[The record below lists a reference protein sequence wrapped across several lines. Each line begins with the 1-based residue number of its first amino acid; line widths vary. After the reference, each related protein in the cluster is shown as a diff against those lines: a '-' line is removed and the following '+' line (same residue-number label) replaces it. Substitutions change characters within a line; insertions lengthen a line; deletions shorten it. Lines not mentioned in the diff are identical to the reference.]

1 MMSKNKNQI
10 NIGDSAVARVKKR
23 SMLARQ
29 RLAVIIISAVLL
41 VLVASVFAVNYL
53 IGIFVFP
60 DSDGTQYHIKKIDGE
75 YALCHKNGDVLDISD
90 DGYYITAL
98 GTEVNVDPN
107 TGAYSIMVKVDVDG
121 TEEISYGQTI
131 TIFKRLTYDISSTS
145 DQTRLIKSIEVHNE
159 YGSYTFE
166 RVKNNIFDLKGHEGV
181 PYNTQSFA
189 QLAVACGYTVSSIR
203 LENPRRLPDGSIDYA
218 EYGLAPEKRVKTE
231 TDEEGN
237 EIEIEYDYKPSWY
250 VITTMS
256 GTEHKVYIGDMTV
269 TGTGY
274 YAKYEGRDKIYV
286 LSSSGFTDLVLNK
299 VEKFITPQIVS
310 TTKQNT
316 YFDVRDFVIYD
327 SIDHQGIIEDIE
339 KDYGRED
346 GEDKVELTEEEI
358 NKFYGKY
365 LEKNSHKVCHFSY
378 ENTISRDGTIF
389 AYSPYVSKLAYDKGY
404 QLNSQTVDTV
414 LYALY
419 STDFT
424 EVIKLDPS
432 AEDLEEYGLYS
443 APYMMLFYYNSTDGD
458 GNTVYLENQVS
469 ISKKTADGIFY
480 AYSPFFNMIV
490 GVKESSFGFLEYD
503 ELAWY
508 EQNYIRS
515 DIAFVEEITIESSK
529 ISTTFRID
537 DSVSKYMSYTEHT
550 ASKIQEG
557 DKTYQVERIGDKYRL
572 TMGGE
577 SVKAVYNGD
586 FLVTPIVYSPG
597 VPQGEGYLFYE
608 SSQIDTNNDGADDAI
623 VMYIYNVYGKY
634 GNYSLAA
641 FKRILDMSG
650 NPIAEDELIS
660 FDDRRST
667 DFFIKNNYVYLTSRT
682 SYIGRELD
690 EMYTN
695 EDKYG
700 KNPRGEWGS
709 GHVYTTVDG
718 QSVLVNSTTGEWSIL
733 SASSMGI
740 FFAQKDSSRLY
751 GRALN
756 IPEVV
761 QNGKITRYGEVYYP
775 TTENDLYYDEES
787 GTIQVINKKTKQ
799 FETATNE
806 DCTIGVWCRG
816 EYYATDGGNLVVVNE
831 DTGNWGTLEIL
842 SNQSYVADVYAN
854 DQKLDYVI
862 KTTNH
867 VGKSVNT
874 TAMDNFKQFYGGILY
889 SSFEGIAELSE
900 EEKEDLRRHDNFST
914 GENNCQLKITIKIT
928 DPYGN
933 RRDLVYRM
941 YQYTERKSYITIE
954 TISPDNGFASNSEN
968 AYGNFYVLR
977 SFSDKII
984 EDTLRMINGE
994 EVDSA
999 TKY

>member
-1 MMSKNKNQI
+1 MMSENNNQI
-10 NIGDSAVARVKKR
+10 NTGDSAVARVKKR

-29 RLAVIIISAVLL
+29 RLAVIVISVALL
-41 VLVASVFAVNYL
+41 LLVASVFAVNYL

-60 DSDGTQYHIKKIDGE
+60 DSDGTQYLIKKIDGE
-75 YALCHKNGDVLDISD
+75 YALCHKSGDVLDVSD
-90 DGYYITAL
+90 DGYYITSL
-98 GTEVNVDPN
+98 GTEVKIDPD
-107 TGAYSIMVKVDVDG
+107 TGSYTVMLRVDVEG
-121 TEEISYGQTI
+121 TEEISYGQSI
-131 TIFKRLTYDISSTS
+131 LIFKQLTYDISSTS

-166 RVKNNIFDLKGHEGV
+166 RVKNNIFDLKGYEGV

-189 QLAVACGYTVSSIR
+189 QLAVSCGYTVSSVR
-203 LENPRRLPDGSIDYA
+203 LESPLLLPDGSIDYA
-218 EYGLAPEKRVKTE
+218 EYGLASEKRTKTE
-231 TDEEGN
+231 TDKYGN
-237 EIEIEYDYKPSWY
+237 EIAVEYDYEPSFY

-256 GTEHKVYIGDMTV
+256 GDVHKVYIGDMTV

-286 LSSSGFTDLVLNK
+286 LSSSGFKDLVLGK

-310 TTKQNT
+310 ATKQNT

-327 SIDHQGIIEDIE
+327 KIDHQGIIDDIE
-339 KDYGRED
+339 KDYGRDD
-346 GEDKVELTEEEI
+346 GEEKVELTEEEI
-358 NKFYGKY
+358 NKLYSQY
-365 LEKNSHKVCHFSY
+365 LEKNSHKVCHFDY
-378 ENTISRDGTIF
+378 ESTVSRSGTIY
-389 AYSPYVSKLAYDKGY
+389 AYTPYVSKLEYDQGY

-419 STDFT
+419 STEFT

-443 APYMMLFYYNSTDGD
+443 APYMILFYYNTTDSE

-469 ISKKTADGIFY
+469 VSEKTADGIFY

-515 DIAFVEEITIESSK
+515 DISFVEEIIIESSK
-529 ISTTFRID
+529 VSATFRID
-537 DSVSKYMSYTEHT
+537 DSVSRYLSYTEHT

-557 DKTYQVERIGDKYRL
+557 NKTYQIARNGEKYRL
-572 TMGGE
+572 TLDGE
-577 SVKAVYNGD
+577 TVKAVYEGD
-586 FLVTPIVYSPG
+586 FLVTPLAYSQG
-597 VPQGEGYLFYE
+597 VPEGEGYLFYE
-608 SSQIDTNNDGADDAI
+608 SSQIDTNGDGTDDA
-623 VMYIYNVYGKY
+623 VEMYIYNVYGKL
-634 GNYSLAA
+634 GDYSLAA

-650 NPIAEDELIS
+650 NPIADDEIIN
-660 FDDRRST
+660 FEDRRST

-682 SYIGRELD
+682 SYIGRQLD

-695 EDKYG
+695 EEKYG
-700 KNPRGEWGS
+700 QSPRGEWGS
-709 GHVYTTVDG
+709 GHIYTTARG
-718 QSVLVNSTTGEWSIL
+718 QTVLVNSTTGEWSML
-733 SASSMGI
+733 SSSAMGI

-751 GRALN
+751 GRALK
-756 IPEVV
+756 IPEIVE
-761 QNGKITRYGEVYYP
+761 NGKIKRYGEVYYP

-787 GTIQVINKKTKQ
+787 GQIQVMNKKTKQ

-816 EYYATDGGNLVVVNE
+816 EYYATEGGNLIVVNC
-831 DTGNWGTLEIL
+831 DTGDWGTLTVL

-854 DQKLDYVI
+854 DRKLDYII

-867 VGKSVNT
+867 VGKIVNT
-874 TAMDNFKQFYGGILY
+874 TAMDNFKQFYGGMLY
-889 SSFEGIAELSE
+889 SSFEGIADLSE
-900 EEKEDLRRHDNFST
+900 EEKSELRRHDDFAT
-914 GENNCQLKITIKIT
+914 GENNCQLKITIKICDT
-928 DPYGN
+928 YGN
-933 RRDLVYRM
+933 RRDLVFRM
-941 YQYTERKSYITIE
+941 YQYTERRSYITVE

-968 AYGNFYVLR
+968 AYGSFYVLR

-994 EVDSA
+994 EIDSA